1 MANTPIGSLTATWNN
16 GGTTYHAIKM
26 NVTNSASA
34 AGSRLLTLQIGGT
47 DKAYID
53 KNGAL
58 YLSGEIT
65 LAANDAGA
73 LGASG
78 TAFSDLFL
86 ASGGVL
92 NWNAGDVT
100 VTHSANLLAFAG
112 ATSGYTF
119 DNKLVVGHTANLSIG
134 GNADNLEVLGTDAA
148 TGAMAIGVFSA
159 TSTTQGRLDF
169 YKSANAAIGSATAV
183 VSGERLGI
191 LQWWG
196 AQQTGT
202 FSNQN
207 RAATMRVEVDGTV
220 TDGAGADMPGR
231 FVFATTADGS
241 GTPTDRLILDSAGV
255 LKPNANDG
263 VALGTTA
270 LSFSDLFLASGAV
283 VGWNNGDVTLTHSA
297 NQLTFAGAATGYSF
311 DAPILL
317 ASGVALNWNA
327 GDVTITHSANLLAFG
342 GASSGYT
349 FDAVIKP
356 SANDGAAL
364 GVSGTAWS
372 DAFFATGAVIDF
384 AAGDVTVTH
393 SANLL
398 AFGGASSGYSFDAAV
413 KPSANDAAA
422 LGVSGTAW
430 ADAFFASGAV
440 LNFNAGNYTVTHSAG
455 LLTTN
460 GALTIVGAHKQSA
473 DDGGALGASGTGW
486 SDLFLASGGV
496 INWNAGDVTLT
507 HSAGALTLAGA
518 FTTSLTITSNLGFA
532 SSVTS
537 NTTYVMGSYRNL
549 SNGAAAQLQFNFGN
563 DSSAAEFSILVN
575 GSGIAGAS
583 RQVTLTAQGGAL
595 TFQAGGLLNAPPV
608 QSNTSATA
616 ANVAVDALGQIR
628 RSTSSLRYKKNV
640 RNYDRGVAAALKLR
654 PVYYESKTEDLA
666 GQIFAGLIAEEVH
679 EAGLTEY
686 VVYDG
691 KGRPDALHY
700 PHMAAL
706 FVAVTKELKAEIED
720 LKAEIKELKTR

>member
-1 MANTPIGSLTATWNN
+1 MAFAAGVFSRLRSFVTDRDNGVRIRADLMDSEFDGMATGLSTCVLKDGTQTITANIPMASHKFTGLSAGTTAGDSLRYEQVVGGSLAATFSSV
-16 GGTTYHAIKM
+16 IP
-26 NVTNSASA
+26 S
-34 AGSRLLTLQIGGT
+34 
-47 DKAYID
+47 
-53 KNGAL
+53 
-58 YLSGEIT
+58 
-65 LAANDAGA
+65 ANDSGA
-73 LGASG
+73 LGSAALSW
-78 TAFSDLFL
+78 ADLFL
-86 ASGGVL
+86 ASGGVI
-92 NWNAGDVT
+92 NWNTGDVT

-283 VGWNNGDVTLTHSA
+283 
-297 NQLTFAGAATGYSF
+297 
-311 DAPILL
+311 
-317 ASGVALNWNA
+317 
-327 GDVTITHSANLLAFG
+327 
-342 GASSGYT
+342 
-349 FDAVIKP
+349 
-356 SANDGAAL
+356 
-364 GVSGTAWS
+364 
-372 DAFFATGAVIDF
+372 
-384 AAGDVTVTH
+384 
-393 SANLL
+393 
-398 AFGGASSGYSFDAAV
+398 
-413 KPSANDAAA
+413 
-422 LGVSGTAW
+422 
-430 ADAFFASGAV
+430 
-440 LNFNAGNYTVTHSAG
+440 LNFNNGNYTVTHSAA
-455 LLTTN
+455 LLTTS
-460 GALTIVGAHKQSA
+460 GALTLGGALIGTSGTFSGVVQPSA
-473 DDGGALGASGTGW
+473 NDAAALGASGTGW

-496 INWNAGDVTLT
+496 INWNAGNVTLT
-507 HSAGALTLAGA
+507 HSAGALTQTGDLAVAG
-518 FTTSLTITSNLGFA
+518 TITSNTGYA

-563 DSSAAEFSILVN
+563 DSSSSEFSILVN
-575 GSGIAGAS
+575 GSGIAGSS

-595 TFQAGGLLNAPPV
+595 TLQAGGLLNAPPV
-608 QSNTSATA
+608 QSNTSGTA

-640 RNYDRGVAAALKLR
+640 RDYDRGVADALKLR

-686 VVYDG
+686 VVYDE

-720 LKAEIKELKTR
+720 LKAELKELKTR